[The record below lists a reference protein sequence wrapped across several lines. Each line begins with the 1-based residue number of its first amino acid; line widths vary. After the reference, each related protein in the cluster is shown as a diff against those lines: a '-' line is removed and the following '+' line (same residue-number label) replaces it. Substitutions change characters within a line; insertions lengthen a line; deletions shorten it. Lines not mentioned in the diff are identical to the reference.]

1 MEAKM
6 KYDFDKIIDR
16 SNTEAVK
23 YQMRK
28 PNFKTEDVIPLWV
41 ADMDFEGP
49 RPVIDAIKARAD
61 HGIFGYNVL
70 TKEYK
75 DAVINWQKRRNN
87 WDLSP
92 ELLGTSPGVVPALIP
107 LIEMFS
113 KEGDQI
119 LIQPPVYPQFANV
132 IKNCDRRVLNNPL
145 TEVDGLYFV
154 DFEDLEEKLKKQPNS
169 SSSAIPTT
177 P

>member
-1 MEAKM
+1 M
-6 KYDFDKIIDR
+6 
-16 SNTEAVK
+16 
-23 YQMRK
+23 
-28 PNFKTEDVIPLWV
+28 
-41 ADMDFEGP
+41 
-49 RPVIDAIKARAD
+49 
-61 HGIFGYNVL
+61 
-70 TKEYK
+70 
-75 DAVINWQKRRNN
+75 
-87 WDLSP
+87 
-92 ELLGTSPGVVPALIP
+92 PALIP

-132 IKNCDRRVLNNPL
+132 IKNSDRRVLNNPL